1 MVFCGVKALARQLN
15 KDYKLQIRVSEI
27 LGERTNFIVDFIY
40 CGCTV
45 EHLVILFSSAISTQM
60 FSYHHKNVHSYIEAD
75 DRNRFFFPLQNTFA
89 LES

>member
-27 LGERTNFIVDFIY
+27 LGENRRFHLLRLQL
-40 CGCTV
+40 
-45 EHLVILFSSAISTQM
+45 EHLVILFPSAISTQM
-60 FSYHHKNVHSYIEAD
+60 FSYHHKNVHSYTEAD